1 MLNCP
6 IPTPDWYTDQPPGSC
21 GPGDIAQCNMVF
33 QARLS
38 ALAGG
43 ASSTLTFDVS
53 GSNFN
58 RFQPVGLKFTALL
71 LADPS
76 EEGVGGIVATAID
89 FAGTNYLLDTAG
101 MNLTT
106 FGIDSRLALSM
117 FHLPELTP
125 GAQDVEVQVT
135 NVTSA
140 ITIELFGFLYGF
152 AQR

>member
-1 MLNCP
+1 MLDCP
-6 IPTPDWYTDQPPGSC
+6 IPVPDWYLDQPPGTC

-43 ASSTLTFDVS
+43 ADDELTFDVS
-53 GSNFN
+53 QSNFN
-58 RFQPVGLKFTALL
+58 KFQPVGMKFTAVL
-71 LADPS
+71 LADPT
-76 EEGVGGIVATAID
+76 EEAIGGVVATAID
-89 FAGTNYLLDTAG
+89 FAGTNYLLDEQG

-106 FGIDSRLALSM
+106 FGIDSRLALSV

-125 GAQDVEVQVT
+125 GAQDVVVKVS
-135 NVTSA
+135 NVTSGV
-140 ITIELFGFLYGF
+140 TIELFGFLYGF